1 MGGKTKFIAKN
12 EDKMPLILGLDTE
25 TQGLDATKD
34 RVTEWGLV
42 LWDSE
47 TKQPVRISGF
57 LVKVPGGVSSEIEK
71 LTGITNA
78 MLDAY
83 GVEPAAAIR
92 AVQGMAAQ
100 AKMFCAHNKDFDK
113 AFYEEEC
120 KRAGTAAY
128 IKPWIDTRVDLPPA
142 AYTLGKSASL
152 KYICCDH
159 AIYYQAHRAASDTLA
174 MMALLGKYD
183 IAETIKRSQT
193 ENLTVRAVVDYDSRH
208 LAKEAGFHWQPDA
221 KLWTRQVKA
230 DELDNLKL
238 KCQFSVVQMATK

>member
-1 MGGKTKFIAKN
+1 M
-12 EDKMPLILGLDTE
+12 LILGLDTE

-83 GVEPAAAIR
+83 GVEPAAAMK
-92 AVQGMAAQ
+92 AVQGMTAQ
-100 AKMFCAHNKDFDK
+100 AEMFCAHNKDFDK

-120 KRAGTAAY
+120 KRVNATPST
-128 IKPWIDTRVDLPPA
+128 KPWIDTMVDLPPA
-142 AYTLGKSASL
+142 AYTLGKSSAL
-152 KYICCDH
+152 KYMCCDLGFT
-159 AIYYQAHRAASDTLA
+159 YPAHRAVNDVLA
-174 MMALLGKYD
+174 MFELLGRYD
-183 IAETIKRSQT
+183 LGETMRRAQT
-193 ENLTVRAVVDYDSRH
+193 PNVQVRAVVSFDLKH
-208 LAKEAGFHWQPDA
+208 LAKERGYHWQPDK
-221 KLWTRQVKA
+221 KLWVRDLKA
-230 DELDNLKL
+230 DEVDAEKEAAP
-238 KCQFSVVQMATK
+238 FSVVVM